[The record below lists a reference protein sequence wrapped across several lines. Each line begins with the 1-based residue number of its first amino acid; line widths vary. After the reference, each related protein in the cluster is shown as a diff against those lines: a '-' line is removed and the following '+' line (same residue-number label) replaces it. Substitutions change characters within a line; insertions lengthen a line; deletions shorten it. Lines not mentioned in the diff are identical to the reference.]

1 MLKLFWDTEVDSAVF
16 GKSVSRMTRPKR
28 HKVLRDLK
36 QKARCR
42 KAFTLNTNAL
52 KLYIYIFIYR
62 L

>member
-1 MLKLFWDTEVDSAVF
+1 MLKLCWDTEVDSAVF

-36 QKARCR
+36 QKARCK
-42 KAFTLNTNAL
+42 KAFTLIQML
-52 KLYIYIFIYR
+52 LSYIYIFIYR